1 MATMAPSNIGYSL
14 REAMHHFKRNFGTTF
29 GAIVT
34 IFLSLFIIGTFV
46 FLSALVDNMV
56 GNVEDK
62 VTIQAYLADDA
73 SQDAIDA
80 LQTKIE
86 GWDNV
91 ESVTYKSK
99 DEALEEY
106 KATMSNKNAEDAVAA
121 LDGTNPVPASLV
133 IKLND
138 PQEVE
143 NVANKLI
150 DDSDFASVA
159 DGSDPA
165 NSVQY
170 GRETV
175 ERLFTVTSYIRI
187 IAIVL
192 VVLLHQQHDSPL
204 HLGTPP
210 RDRHRAPRRRLER
223 LHPWALRR
231 RGRHRGTH
239 RRPARNLCA
248 PGRHHERPAASPGAG
263 GVPLVQPAA
272 CRHCADLWPAHHRRR
287 GNRPLRLRYRNE
299 ALPERLAPGAKHFV
313 GLVWGWHA

>member
-165 NSVQY
+165 NSVQ
-170 GRETV
+170 
-175 ERLFTVTSYIRI
+175 
-187 IAIVL
+187 
-192 VVLLHQQHDSPL
+192 
-204 HLGTPP
+204 
-210 RDRHRAPRRRLER
+210 
-223 LHPWALRR
+223 
-231 RGRHRGTH
+231 
-239 RRPARNLCA
+239 
-248 PGRHHERPAASPGAG
+248 
-263 GVPLVQPAA
+263 
-272 CRHCADLWPAHHRRR
+272 
-287 GNRPLRLRYRNE
+287 
-299 ALPERLAPGAKHFV
+299 
-313 GLVWGWHA
+313 

>member
-73 SQDAIDA
+73 SQDAVDA

-106 KATMSNKNAEDAVAA
+106 KTTMSNKNAEDAVAA

-138 PQEVE
+138 PQKVE

-159 DGSDPA
+159 ADSDPA
-165 NSVQY
+165 SSVQY

-175 ERLFTVTSYIRI
+175 ERLFTVTSYVRI

-192 VVLLHQQHDSPL
+192 VALLTFVAFVFINNTIRLSIS
-204 HLGTPP
+204 
-210 RDRHRAPRRRLER
+210 ARRREIGIER
-223 LHPWALRR
+223 LVGASNGFIRGPFVAEGAIEALI
-231 RGRHRGTH
+231 G
-239 RRPARNLCA
+239 ALLAICA
-248 PGRHHERPAASPGAG
+248 LQAVITNVLPRLQEQVAFLSFN
-263 GVPLVQPAA
+263 VQPAVIA
-272 CRHCADLWPAHHRRR
+272 QTYGLLIIVGVAIGLFGSAIAMRRYL
-287 GNRPLRLRYRNE
+287 N
-299 ALPERLAPGAKHFV
+299 V
-313 GLVWGWHA
+313 

>member
-73 SQDAIDA
+73 SQDAVDA
-80 LQTKIE
+80 LQMKIE

-150 DDSDFASVA
+150 DDSGFASIA
-159 DGSDPA
+159 DKSDPA

-175 ERLFTVTSYIRI
+175 ERLFMVTSYIRI

-192 VVLLHQQHDSPL
+192 VVLLTFVAFVFINNTIRLSIS
-204 HLGTPP
+204 
-210 RDRHRAPRRRLER
+210 ARRREIGIER
-223 LHPWALRR
+223 LVGASNGFIRGPFVAEGATEALIGALLAICALQAVITNVLPRLQEQV
-231 RGRHRGTH
+231 
-239 RRPARNLCA
+239 AFLSFNL
-248 PGRHHERPAASPGAG
+248 
-263 GVPLVQPAA
+263 QPAVIA
-272 CRHCADLWPAHHRRR
+272 QTYGLLIIVGVAIGLFGSAIAMRRYL
-287 GNRPLRLRYRNE
+287 N
-299 ALPERLAPGAKHFV
+299 V
-313 GLVWGWHA
+313 

>member
-1 MATMAPSNIGYSL
+1 LSTTWSATSRTRS
-14 REAMHHFKRNFGTTF
+14 RF
-29 GAIVT
+29 
-34 IFLSLFIIGTFV
+34 
-46 FLSALVDNMV
+46 
-56 GNVEDK
+56 
-62 VTIQAYLADDA
+62 QAYLADDA
-73 SQDAIDA
+73 SQDAVDA

-159 DGSDPA
+159 DDSDPA

-187 IAIVL
+187 AALVL
-192 VVLLHQQHDSPL
+192 VVLLTFVAFVFINNTIRL
-204 HLGTPP
+204 AIT
-210 RDRHRAPRRRLER
+210 ARRREIAIER
-223 LHPWALRR
+223 LVGASNGFIRGPFLMEGAL
-231 RGRHRGTH
+231 
-239 RRPARNLCA
+239 
-248 PGRHHERPAASPGAG
+248 
-263 GVPLVQPAA
+263 
-272 CRHCADLWPAHHRRR
+272 
-287 GNRPLRLRYRNE
+287 E
-299 ALPERLAPGAKHFV
+299 ALIGSLLAVGCLQLVISKGLPRLAQSLSFLSFSLATSTIIKTYGALV
-313 GLVWGWHA
+313 LLGLLIGLFGSMIAMRRYLKV

>member
-73 SQDAIDA
+73 SQDAVDA

-106 KATMSNKNAEDAVAA
+106 KTTMSNKNAEDAVAA
-121 LDGTNPVPASLV
+121 LDGMNPVPASLV

-138 PQEVE
+138 PQKVE
-143 NVANKLI
+143 SVANKLI

-159 DGSDPA
+159 ADPDPA
-165 NSVQY
+165 SSVQY

-175 ERLFTVTSYIRI
+175 ERLFTVTSYVRI

-192 VVLLHQQHDSPL
+192 VVLLTFVAFVFINNTIRLSIS
-204 HLGTPP
+204 
-210 RDRHRAPRRRLER
+210 ARRREIGIER
-223 LHPWALRR
+223 LVGASNGFIRGPFVAEGAIEALI
-231 RGRHRGTH
+231 G
-239 RRPARNLCA
+239 ALLAICA
-248 PGRHHERPAASPGAG
+248 LQAVITNVLPRLQEQVAFLSFN
-263 GVPLVQPAA
+263 VQPAVIA
-272 CRHCADLWPAHHRRR
+272 QTYGLLIIVGVAIGLFGSAIAMRRYL
-287 GNRPLRLRYRNE
+287 N
-299 ALPERLAPGAKHFV
+299 V
-313 GLVWGWHA
+313 

>member
-62 VTIQAYLADDA
+62 VTIQAYLADGA
-73 SQDAIDA
+73 SQDAVDA

-91 ESVTYKSK
+91 ESVAYKSK

-159 DGSDPA
+159 DDSDPA

-192 VVLLHQQHDSPL
+192 VVLLTFVAFVFINNTIRLSIS
-204 HLGTPP
+204 
-210 RDRHRAPRRRLER
+210 ARRREIGIER
-223 LHPWALRR
+223 LVGASNGFIRGPFVAEGAIEALI
-231 RGRHRGTH
+231 G
-239 RRPARNLCA
+239 ALLAICA
-248 PGRHHERPAASPGAG
+248 LQAVITNVLPRLQEQVAFLSFN
-263 GVPLVQPAA
+263 VQPAVIA
-272 CRHCADLWPAHHRRR
+272 QTYGLLIIVGVAIGLFGSAIAMRRYL
-287 GNRPLRLRYRNE
+287 N
-299 ALPERLAPGAKHFV
+299 V
-313 GLVWGWHA
+313 

>member
-1 MATMAPSNIGYSL
+1 MAPSNIGYSL

-73 SQDAIDA
+73 SQDAVDA

-91 ESVTYKSK
+91 ESVTYKGK

-159 DGSDPA
+159 
-165 NSVQY
+165 
-170 GRETV
+170 
-175 ERLFTVTSYIRI
+175 
-187 IAIVL
+187 
-192 VVLLHQQHDSPL
+192 
-204 HLGTPP
+204 
-210 RDRHRAPRRRLER
+210 
-223 LHPWALRR
+223 
-231 RGRHRGTH
+231 
-239 RRPARNLCA
+239 
-248 PGRHHERPAASPGAG
+248 
-263 GVPLVQPAA
+263 
-272 CRHCADLWPAHHRRR
+272 
-287 GNRPLRLRYRNE
+287 
-299 ALPERLAPGAKHFV
+299 
-313 GLVWGWHA
+313 

>member
-73 SQDAIDA
+73 SQDAVDA

-106 KATMSNKNAEDAVAA
+106 KTTMSNKNAEDAVAA
-121 LDGTNPVPASLV
+121 LDGMNPVPASLV

-138 PQEVE
+138 PQKVE
-143 NVANKLI
+143 SVANKLI
-150 DDSDFASVA
+150 DDSDFASVDA
-159 DGSDPA
+159 ESDPA
-165 NSVQY
+165 SSVQY

-175 ERLFTVTSYIRI
+175 ERLFTVTSYVRI

-192 VVLLHQQHDSPL
+192 VVLLTFVAFVFINNTIRLSIS
-204 HLGTPP
+204 
-210 RDRHRAPRRRLER
+210 ARRREIGIER
-223 LHPWALRR
+223 LVGASNGFIRGPFVAEGAIEALI
-231 RGRHRGTH
+231 G
-239 RRPARNLCA
+239 ALLAICA
-248 PGRHHERPAASPGAG
+248 LQAVITNVLPRLQEQVAFLSFN
-263 GVPLVQPAA
+263 VQPAVIA
-272 CRHCADLWPAHHRRR
+272 QTYGLLIIVGVAIGLFGSAIAMRRYL
-287 GNRPLRLRYRNE
+287 N
-299 ALPERLAPGAKHFV
+299 V
-313 GLVWGWHA
+313 

>member
-73 SQDAIDA
+73 SQDAVDA
-80 LQTKIE
+80 LQMKIE

-150 DDSDFASVA
+150 DDSGFASIA
-159 DGSDPA
+159 DDSDPA

-175 ERLFTVTSYIRI
+175 ERLFMVTSYIRI

-192 VVLLHQQHDSPL
+192 VVLLTFVAFVFINNTIRLSISARRREIGIERLVGASNSFIRGPFVAEE
-204 HLGTPP
+204 PP
-210 RDRHRAPRRRLER
+210 RHSSAPCLQSVRSRPSSRTYCRVSRSRWRSSRSTCSL
-223 LHPWALRR
+223 PSLRR
-231 RGRHRGTH
+231 
-239 RRPARNLCA
+239 PMACSSSSAWQSASSA
-248 PGRHHERPAASPGAG
+248 PLS
-263 GVPLVQPAA
+263 Q
-272 CRHCADLWPAHHRRR
+272 
-287 GNRPLRLRYRNE
+287 
-299 ALPERLAPGAKHFV
+299 
-313 GLVWGWHA
+313 